1 MMNLFFV
8 YDTVYCKK
16 DEDDP
21 KDAVVYFFPVQSS
34 ESLRYFLCCQLVGVA
49 KFLRSTFST
58 PSIIVSDQGK
68 FAFLWSGNYL
78 LVLGANS
85 DVNSNVLKDQL
96 SFLCGIFCFY
106 HGSINNILKA
116 CGNNREEFLSKMD
129 LAWSRYITLSQCFG
143 NVLQISLNTLPLKSY
158 KKNSQIIATANRLL
172 HVCQL
177 SSSVISGTVFYN
189 SRALSTQ
196 FMPQLTNYL
205 SLLSNANASAPVTDA
220 IHILKNLPPDVELK
234 YVYLNPKMLSS
245 ILKYNHTCVGSRI
258 RVKSSSKQHVASFS
272 PTSKEHLSSG
282 SEGDVDSGNCSES
295 VHSNKEDGLFPPFSR
310 KSKRSSSLKLSKQKK
325 MCTISC
331 CVGHS
336 RLFEK
341 NLYNSRNQNLKSYID
356 NPIHNNQRKKTV
368 EKDNYEIQFKK
379 MVDLKQRQNS
389 VYTAV
394 NILCKIHAR
403 LGASSF
409 VFKSKLQHTNLMS
422 SNDLEFRCSLCSNYH
437 NSNKFND
444 LSLKQ
449 WNSDINI
456 SSYTHHQCACGLLT
470 TKPCEGHYYLD
481 RSDPVLETRIEVS
494 KLQILKCRPSNET
507 NRRLYSTKRHSLSRR
522 STIDGSVSSYS
533 KKTFTGSQSFDFS
546 FKSNDSDKYMNVE
559 SNELQKHVLYIQ
571 RYGSGTLVLLLN
583 KTFDDK
589 VINYLWNCG
598 FTVLREL
605 ECNSEKEMTEKSFNV
620 APSYYILLY
629 NYVQKVLKEYPH
641 FPSLI
646 LSEKHSRKTLQQ
658 IQEDFQNDPHFRN
671 MYLLSFNQS
680 IFACHTDQKFAFYL
694 QPEGDLRKLDPLYT
708 LSKKAVRRL
717 GKCFKVSL

>member
-1 MMNLFFV
+1 MNLFFV

-21 KDAVVYFFPVQSS
+21 KDAVVYFFPVQAS
-34 ESLRYFLCCQLVGVA
+34 ESQRYFLCCQLVGVA
-49 KFLRSTFST
+49 KFLRSTFSA
-58 PSIIVSDQGK
+58 PSVVVSDQGK

-85 DVNSNVLKDQL
+85 DVNSSILKDQL

-106 HGSINNILKA
+106 HGSINNVLKA

-143 NVLQISLNTLPLKSY
+143 NVLQISLNALPLKSY
-158 KKNSQIIATANRLL
+158 KKNSQIVATANRLL

-177 SSSVISGTVFYN
+177 SSSVIAGIVFYN

-205 SLLSNANASAPVTDA
+205 SLLSNTNASAPVTNA
-220 IHILKNLPPDVELK
+220 FHILRNLPPDVELK
-234 YVYLNPKMLSS
+234 YAYLNPKMISS
-245 ILKYNHTCVGSRI
+245 IVKYNHTCVGSRI
-258 RVKSSSKQHVASFS
+258 RVKSSSKQMASYS
-272 PTSKEHLSSG
+272 STSKEHLSSG

-295 VHSNKEDGLFPPFSR
+295 VHSNKDEGLIPPFSR
-310 KSKRSSSLKLSKQKK
+310 KSKRYSSLKPSKQKK
-325 MCTISC
+325 LCTISC

-341 NLYNSRNQNLKSYID
+341 NLYSSRNQSLILYLDS
-356 NPIHNNQRKKTV
+356 PIHKNGRNKVAERKSS
-368 EKDNYEIQFKK
+368 EIHFKK
-379 MVDLKQRQNS
+379 IVESKQRQNS

-394 NILCKIHAR
+394 NVLCKSHAH

-409 VFKSKLQHTNLMS
+409 VFKSKMQHSNLMS
-422 SNDLEFRCSLCSNYH
+422 SNDLEFRCSLCTNYY
-437 NSNKFND
+437 NSTKLND

-456 SSYTHHQCACGLLT
+456 SSYAHHQCVCGHLT
-470 TKPCEGHYYLD
+470 TKPCEGHYYSD
-481 RSDPVLETRIEVS
+481 RSDPVIENRIEVS
-494 KLQILKCRPSNET
+494 KLQVLKCRSSSET
-507 NRRLYSTKRHSLSRR
+507 GKRLYSTKRHSFSRR
-522 STIDGSVSSYS
+522 STIDGLVSNNS
-533 KKTFTGSQSFDFS
+533 KKILSGSQSFEFS
-546 FKSNDSDKYMNVE
+546 FKSSDNDKHSNIE
-559 SNELQKHVLYIQ
+559 SNELQKHVLYVQ
-571 RYGSGTLVLLLN
+571 RYGSSTLVLLLN

-605 ECNSEKEMTEKSFNV
+605 EYSSEKEMMEKSFNV
-620 APSYYILLY
+620 EPSFYILLY

-641 FPSLI
+641 FPSLL

-658 IQEDFQNDPHFRN
+658 IQEDFQSDPHFKN
-671 MYLLSFNQS
+671 MSLLSFNQS
-680 IFACHTDQKFAFYL
+680 IFACQTDQNLAFYL

-708 LSKKAVRRL
+708 ISKKAVRRL
-717 GKCFKVSL
+717 AKYFKISL